1 MQEACSVPCFGSQT
15 PAFAPGSS
23 KEKKKKKTNPVWAD
37 MMKHSLLCGKEAKV
51 IYTSILHAEI
61 KENGTEMP
69 V

>member
-1 MQEACSVPCFGSQT
+1 MGKRESERGMGKGKKQKRE
-15 PAFAPGSS
+15 
-23 KEKKKKKTNPVWAD
+23 EKKTKKKNNPVWAD

-61 KENGTEMP
+61 KENGTEIP

>member
-1 MQEACSVPCFGSQT
+1 MRVEWRKGRNK
-15 PAFAPGSS
+15 
-23 KEKKKKKTNPVWAD
+23 KEKKNPMRAD
-37 MMKHSLLCGKEAKV
+37 MMEHSLLCGKEAKV

>member
-1 MQEACSVPCFGSQT
+1 MGKRESERGMGKGKKQKRE
-15 PAFAPGSS
+15 
-23 KEKKKKKTNPVWAD
+23 EKKKKKTNPVWAD

>member
-1 MQEACSVPCFGSQT
+1 MREEWGK
-15 PAFAPGSS
+15 GRNK
-23 KEKKKKKTNPVWAD
+23 KERKKKKKKTNPVWAD

>member
-1 MQEACSVPCFGSQT
+1 MGNRESESGMEKGKKQ
-15 PAFAPGSS
+15 
-23 KEKKKKKTNPVWAD
+23 KREKKKNPMRAD
-37 MMKHSLLCGKEAKV
+37 MMEHSLLCGKEAKV

>member
-1 MQEACSVPCFGSQT
+1 MGKRESERGMGKGKKQKRE
-15 PAFAPGSS
+15 
-23 KEKKKKKTNPVWAD
+23 EKKKKNPVWAD
-37 MMKHSLLCGKEAKV
+37 MMKRSLLCGKEAKV

>member
-1 MQEACSVPCFGSQT
+1 MGKRESESGMEKGKKQ
-15 PAFAPGSS
+15 
-23 KEKKKKKTNPVWAD
+23 KREKKNPMWAD
-37 MMKHSLLCGKEAKV
+37 MIEHSLLCGKEAKV